1 MDKIRLGLFDIFAY
15 LLPGSFLLFSLV
27 VVFNPEIKELG
38 DMIMPFRNLS
48 LSTGIILILASYI
61 LGFALHVPGWWLLQ
75 IIGLKIWKRF
85 KYKTTQLEELKDRSK
100 NMVLVRELSKSNAR
114 YIELW
119 YALSSMSRTF
129 SLAFV
134 LFSIVSVIK
143 SARPDASGPWILLG
157 AIMLFFS
164 VVLLYRS
171 AQAYS
176 WAVRD
181 LKNAVDQLYL
191 KDRARMM
198 IDFEQEEAIHK
209 EV

>member
-27 VVFNPEIKELG
+27 VVFNPDIKELG
-38 DMIMPFRNLS
+38 DMIIPFRNLS

-75 IIGLKIWKRF
+75 FIGLKIWKRF

-100 NMVLVRELSKSNAR
+100 NIVLVRELSKSNAR

-143 SARPDASGPWILLG
+143 SAQPDASGPWILLG

-198 IDFEQEEAIHK
+198 IDFEQEETIHK